1 MVSLIG
7 LAVWAEF
14 SGRWQRKSVW
24 KRVKYVSFLRTWVA
38 REEGTWSSSRVFGA
52 DELLKGSSPLF
63 CRMHR
68 TNTSLRSMAFPLRYE
83 RFVHRVRGS
92 SCYSPDTQIHTLK
105 TLPIHIKATF
115 LLHHVKGKNVS
126 TKHMPQTNT
135 VSYTN
140 TPPTQARAGIR
151 GEVHHTT
158 GISFPPPPPKKN
170 PPPNRKGRQ
179 RCDVPKNYT
188 TSRTRST
195 IKLPEYSATSSLS
208 SFWWIDMWLF
218 KTSHFTTETSGEHR
232 TRSTQDECSCH
243 GCETW
248 HPKAYVKTALE
259 RRMTPNVWLA
269 QRPHRRVPKHR
280 RQARAAL
287 SSVYIMYLCT
297 H

>member
-1 MVSLIG
+1 M
-7 LAVWAEF
+7 
-14 SGRWQRKSVW
+14 
-24 KRVKYVSFLRTWVA
+24 
-38 REEGTWSSSRVFGA
+38 FGA

-151 GEVHHTT
+151 GEVQHTA

-170 PPPNRKGRQ
+170 HPSNRKGRQ
-179 RCDVPKNYT
+179 RCDVPKNYQSNT
-188 TSRTRST
+188 KHHKATGIQRYFLSFVSFCEL
-195 IKLPEYSATSSLS
+195 ICDYSKQAILPQRPQANIAARRMSALVTVVKR
-208 SFWWIDMWLF
+208 D
-218 KTSHFTTETSGEHR
+218 T
-232 TRSTQDECSCH
+232 
-243 GCETW
+243 
-248 HPKAYVKTALE
+248 PKAYVKTALE
-259 RRMTPNVWLA
+259 RRMTPNV
-269 QRPHRRVPKHR
+269 
-280 RQARAAL
+280 
-287 SSVYIMYLCT
+287 
-297 H
+297 